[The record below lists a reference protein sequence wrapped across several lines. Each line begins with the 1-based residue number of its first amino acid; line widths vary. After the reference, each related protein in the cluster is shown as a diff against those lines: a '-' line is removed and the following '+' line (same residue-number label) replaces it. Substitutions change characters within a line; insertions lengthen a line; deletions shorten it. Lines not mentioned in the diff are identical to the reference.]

1 MARGLTAGMIAE
13 LTADTVRPILLF
25 EWVAYGSTIRY
36 WSGRND
42 LSWDSKTWLGN
53 SMFKGIGQISESR
66 SIQAAGL
73 SIMLAG
79 EPSSII
85 SLQLNSTRTGQAGK
99 LWLGFLNSSG
109 AVIADPYQLFSGK
122 LSESNLSDGVKEST
136 LELVFESDLIILE
149 KSSGKRYTHED
160 QQIDYPGDLGF
171 EYVPQLEDFTGYW
184 GKGKTKPSKKKKNRG
199 K

>member
-1 MARGLTAGMIAE
+1 MARGLTAGMITE

-36 WSGRND
+36 WSGRGD

-53 SMFKGIGQISESR
+53 SVFKGIGPVSESKT
-66 SIQAAGL
+66 IQAAGL

-79 EPSSII
+79 EPSSIV
-85 SLQLNSTRTGQAGK
+85 SLQLNSTRTGQVGK
-99 LWLGFLNSSG
+99 LWLGFLNASG
-109 AVIADPYQLFSGK
+109 AVISTPYEFFSGQ
-122 LSESNLSDGVKEST
+122 LSESNLNDGAKEST

-184 GKGKTKPSKKKKNRG
+184 GKGKTKPSKKKQKQG
-199 K
+199 